1 VLITLENGCF
11 ALLRFGRKTRRIRA
25 FAPHVDPVSGVGSGD
40 VLLAQFLAAIDD
52 ERVPDDAI
60 RASVAAGAAS
70 VREVGAGRF
79 DPTFAATLSADIELA
94 ELQPVRS

>member
-1 VLITLENGCF
+1 MAG
-11 ALLRFGRKTRRIRA
+11 LRSRM
-25 FAPHVDPVSGVGSGD
+25 
-40 VLLAQFLAAIDD
+40 
-52 ERVPDDAI
+52 EPDDAI